1 MSGWSLVLVVVVA
14 LVAVGLFVFYKFS
27 TGVVNAVVEDGITTV
42 LNEIRGVLERKRKM
56 VEEINELSD
65 QDRGDFDHF
74 LSYVKE
80 AGCGSLLQY
89 ASEELRSNRELVLEA
104 VKHPDLAIDKPAG
117 FDNTEHATLMECL
130 DSDMT
135 IEEILND
142 SRFGRLDIYGTGP
155 IDSPLRF
162 ASKELQDDKDVVWK
176 AITHAPHAYQYA
188 SERLR
193 GDPAL
198 FALAYLEH
206 DEKSGGGSGELDVGL
221 IPADIYYDPVKLNQF
236 QEQARTEINK
246 GEDTYPADPDDVDEY
261 WNENFIWHIQDLNE
275 EQD

>member
-1 MSGWSLVLVVVVA
+1 
-14 LVAVGLFVFYKFS
+14 
-27 TGVVNAVVEDGITTV
+27 
-42 LNEIRGVLERKRKM
+42 
-56 VEEINELSD
+56 
-65 QDRGDFDHF
+65 
-74 LSYVKE
+74 VKE

-89 ASEELRSNRELVLEA
+89 ASEKLRSNRELVLEA

-198 FALAYLEH
+198 FALAYLEFETRTSIVMYAGIYH
-206 DEKSGGGSGELDVGL
+206 ADTGYSEEGGQGELDVEL
-221 IPADIYYDPVKLNQF
+221 IPEDIYYDPAKLNQF
-236 QEQARTEINK
+236 QEQVKTEMWEINK
-246 GEDTYPADPDDVDEY
+246 GGDYNAQPDGIDEY
-261 WNENFIWHIQDLNE
+261 WNKNFIWHIQDLNE